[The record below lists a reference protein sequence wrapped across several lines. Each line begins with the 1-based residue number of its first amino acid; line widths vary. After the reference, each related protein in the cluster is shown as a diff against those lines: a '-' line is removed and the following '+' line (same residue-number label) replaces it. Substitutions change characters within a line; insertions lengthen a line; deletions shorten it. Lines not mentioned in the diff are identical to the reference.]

1 MVPGAEE
8 RQWRPASLSA
18 SCTVTQIQG
27 SFAFPMLSASKGL
40 FFFFFLQKEV
50 FRYFPSGRLVI

>member
-27 SFAFPMLSASKGL
+27 SFAFPMLSASKRL
-40 FFFFFLQKEV
+40 FFFCKRKSLDIFLL
-50 FRYFPSGRLVI
+50 GDL

>member
-27 SFAFPMLSASKGL
+27 SFAFPMLSASKRL
-40 FFFFFLQKEV
+40 FFFLQKEV